1 MKPIGIFSKWT
12 SCGMAVAILMV
23 VSTAQAATGKAS
35 VTSVRGTASYSE
47 KGGDW
52 KPLKSG
58 MSLNPGASVKTGV
71 GSQVDLDLGA
81 NGALVRL
88 TEDTTLGLDRLEL
101 DQTGADSVIET
112 QLDLRQGTIQGI
124 VRKLAAASK
133 YEIKTPN
140 TVAGVR
146 GACEYEIS
154 ADGVAHILNGAAMVA
169 YTNPVSKRISTHQI
183 NEGQTFVPPLDPA
196 RSEPTT
202 RATRANETRP
212 SPRPPVT
219 APTTAA
225 AVLPVAQS
233 FISPIIG
240 QSTSSGA
247 NLNAGGE

>member
-1 MKPIGIFSKWT
+1 MKSIGIFSKWIG
-12 SCGMAVAILMV
+12 CGIAVAILTAL
-23 VSTAQAATGKAS
+23 STAQAATGKAS

-58 MSLNPGASVKTGV
+58 MSLSPGASVKTGV
-71 GSQVDLDLGA
+71 GSQVELDMGA

-101 DQTGADSVIET
+101 DKTGADSVVET

-154 ADGVAHILNGAAMVA
+154 ADGVTHILNGAAMVA
-169 YTNPVSKRISTHQI
+169 YTNPVSKRISTHQV
-183 NEGQTFVPPLDPA
+183 NEGQTFIPPLDPNRA
-196 RSEPTT
+196 EPTL

-212 SPRPPVT
+212 SPRPPGPT
-219 APTTAA
+219 PTTAA
-225 AVLPVAQS
+225 AVVPVAQS
-233 FISPIIG
+233 FISPIVG
-240 QSTSSGA
+240 QSTSAGA
-247 NLNAGGE
+247 NANAGGD